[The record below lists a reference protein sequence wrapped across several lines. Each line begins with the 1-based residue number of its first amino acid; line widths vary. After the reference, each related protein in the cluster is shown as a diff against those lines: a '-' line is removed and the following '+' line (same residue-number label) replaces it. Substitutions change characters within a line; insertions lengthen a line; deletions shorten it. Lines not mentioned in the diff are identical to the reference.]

1 MAFADKKYKWC
12 DNQDIEM
19 ANNQISANES
29 RPAITVL
36 GTGDFGRALT
46 KRLSLAGYDVVIGSR
61 DPVKRKNCSHL
72 MAFKI
77 EPLEKALEHSGVV
90 FFAIPYDGYEQMITT
105 LGDKLQ
111 GSYIIILLST
121 RLI

>member
-1 MAFADKKYKWC
+1 MAFADKKYKRC

-29 RPAITVL
+29 RPAVTVL

-77 EPLEKALEHSGVV
+77 EPLEKAL
-90 FFAIPYDGYEQMITT
+90 MITT

>member
-1 MAFADKKYKWC
+1 MALKMEKYSE
-12 DNQDIEM
+12 DFEM
-19 ANNQISANES
+19 KNSKSTEAQP

-61 DPVKRKNCSHL
+61 DPAKHKNSSHL

-77 EPLEKALEHSGVV
+77 EPLEKALDHSDVI
-90 FFAIPYDGYEQMITT
+90 FFTIPYEGYEQMITT
-105 LGDKLQ
+105 LGDQLE
-111 GSYIIILLST
+111 GITSRITSST
-121 RLI
+121 K

>member
-1 MAFADKKYKWC
+1 MALVNKEYNRC
-12 DNQDIEM
+12 DSQDIEM

-61 DPVKRKNCSHL
+61 DPVKRKTCSHL

-77 EPLEKALEHSGVV
+77 EPLEKALEHSDVV
-90 FFAIPYDGYEQMITT
+90 FFAIPYDGYEQIITT

-111 GSYIIILLST
+111 GNRLSSH
-121 RLI
+121 IK